1 MDAPDR
7 SREVDAPAHV
17 LLVPLKGFGEAKER
31 LAVSLDAEARR
42 SLAERLARG
51 VLEAAGDLPV
61 VVVCTDDHVASWA
74 RGLGA
79 SALQPHA
86 GGLVEDLTEVCR
98 ALTDRG
104 AERITIAPG
113 DLARPGAI
121 RSVLD
126 RQLGEADGRTVLVV
140 PDRRADGTNLL
151 SLPTGVG
158 FRFRYGPGSAAAHI
172 AEAERLGLPVV
183 LAEDPDLAWDVDLP
197 DDLPDDR
204 PADPP
209 GAADPAG
216 GAGTDG
222 TL

>member
-1 MDAPDR
+1 VDAPGR
-7 SREVDAPAHV
+7 SREVDTPAHV

-31 LAVSLDAEARR
+31 LADSLDPAARR
-42 SLAERLARG
+42 ALAERLARG
-51 VLEAAGDLPV
+51 VLEAAGDLTV
-61 VVVCTDDHVASWA
+61 VVVCTDDQVADWA
-74 RGLGA
+74 GGLGA
-79 SALQPHA
+79 SALQPDA
-86 GGLVEDLTEVCR
+86 GGLVEDLTEACR
-98 ALTDRG
+98 TLTDRG
-104 AERITIAPG
+104 AERVTIAPG

-126 RQLGEADGRTVLVV
+126 RHLGETDGRTVLVV

-172 AEAERLGLPVV
+172 AEAERLGLPCVV
-183 LAEDPDLAWDVDLP
+183 VEDPDLAWDVDLP

-204 PADPP
+204 SADPP
-209 GAADPAG
+209 RAADPNGDAAPG
-216 GAGTDG
+216 G